1 MSIGVLFNDNSYL
14 LIGVSV
20 DDFNDRRIGNLSYIK
35 NRLYP
40 DLLKNFYGYYIIGKV
55 SHFSG
60 WLLRRKR
67 MV

>member
-20 DDFNDRRIGNLSYIK
+20 GDFNDRRIGNLSYIK
-35 NRLYP
+35 NRLYS
-40 DLLKNFYGYYIIGKV
+40 DLQKNFYGYYIGKV